1 MSSNIEGVVNCAAYS
16 EGCRIA
22 TIPVEAISDHL
33 AEPDRFVWIGLHD
46 PSGNILKQIQEE
58 FQLHE
63 LAIEDAFRAHQRP
76 KLETY
81 GETLFIVV
89 RTVQMN
95 YESRKLDFGET
106 HFFVGKNFIV
116 SIRHGSSRA
125 YSEVRA
131 RCESTPQLLRK
142 GPGFALYAVMD
153 SIVDGYFP
161 VIDQLGEQL
170 EILEERIFS
179 EKSSRETTK
188 QIYDLKRQLVE
199 VKRAVSPLIDVC
211 TKLMRFDLDEVIP
224 EDTRPYFRDV
234 YDHVIRINEMVDST
248 REILATALEA
258 NFSLVSISQNEI
270 QKRFAGWAAILA
282 VPTMVAGI
290 YGMNFKFMP
299 ELDWHYGYPVIL
311 SVTVIICGLIYSAFK
326 RAGWL

>member
-1 MSSNIEGVVNCAAYS
+1 MNSNVEGVVNCAAYS

-33 AEPDRFVWIGLHD
+33 LEPNRFVWIGLHD

-63 LAIEDAFRAHQRP
+63 LAIEDALRAHQRP

-95 YESRKLDFGET
+95 YESHKLDFGET

-116 SIRHGSSRA
+116 SIRHGYSRA

-161 VIDQLGEQL
+161 VIDELGQEL
-170 EILEERIFS
+170 EVLEERIFS
-179 EKSSRETTK
+179 EKPSREMTK
-188 QIYDLKRQLVE
+188 QMYDLKRQLVE

-211 TKLMRFDLDEVIP
+211 TRLMRFDLEVIP

-282 VPTMVAGI
+282 VPTMIAGI

-299 ELDWHYGYPVIL
+299 ELDWQYGYPVIL
-311 SVTVIICGLIYSAFK
+311 SIIVIVCGLIYSAFK